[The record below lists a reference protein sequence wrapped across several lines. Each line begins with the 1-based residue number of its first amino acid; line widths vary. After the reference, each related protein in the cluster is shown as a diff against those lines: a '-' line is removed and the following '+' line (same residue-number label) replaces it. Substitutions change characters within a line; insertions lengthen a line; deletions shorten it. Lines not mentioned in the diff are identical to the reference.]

1 MPGLLKTLYEAGVWG
16 PGRLRGALG
25 ETLQEAQPSGATC
38 TQVTLS
44 LEPRSE
50 EERVLR
56 VEGCERYEGGGC
68 VGSSEGPASIL

>member
-1 MPGLLKTLYEAGVWG
+1 MRG
-16 PGRLRGALG
+16 PGRLRAALG

-38 TQVTLS
+38 TQMTLG

-50 EERVLR
+50 EERVLKAQ
-56 VEGCERYEGGGC
+56 GCERYEGGGC